1 MMRLFKKGIRNRI
14 STFQA
19 ETGLTIPDDLIAYFN
34 LSDRKIKEYEED
46 MFVFYN
52 FNDFKTVKDEVG
64 NFSGIPDYT
73 NIINTLAAHENCFV
87 FAEYCIHVSVYA
99 IRLYAYKSLINVIYA
114 IIGDEYKVVANSFTE
129 FIEIYK
135 NDFGDVLF

>member
-1 MMRLFKKGIRNRI
+1 MRLFKKSVKKRI
-14 STFQA
+14 SLFQE
-19 ETGLTIPDDLIAYFN
+19 ETGLIIPDDLRAYFN
-34 LSDRKIKEYEED
+34 NSDRKIKEYEED

-52 FNDFKTVKDEVG
+52 FDDFKSVKDEVG
-64 NFSGIPDYT
+64 DYSGIPDYT

-99 IRLYAYKSLINVIYA
+99 IRLHEYKSLKNEIYA

-129 FIEIYK
+129 FIDIYRS
-135 NDFGDVLF
+135 DFSDVLL